1 MAHTLAAPQ
10 KKLIKQLLKAGP
22 WSSEGEII
30 RYGLKLVSQELK
42 SASPR
47 SLKPYPA
54 ALLARAYRRRTTR
67 ARREERAMEQAS
79 ARPQAGELE

>member
-10 KKLIKQLLKAGP
+10 KKLIEQLLKAGP

-30 RYGLKLVSQELK
+30 RHGLKLVSQELK

-47 SLKPYPA
+47 SLSEC
-54 ALLARAYRRRTTR
+54 TVTS
-67 ARREERAMEQAS
+67 AS
-79 ARPQAGELE
+79 ASTALQSAVFLRDCS